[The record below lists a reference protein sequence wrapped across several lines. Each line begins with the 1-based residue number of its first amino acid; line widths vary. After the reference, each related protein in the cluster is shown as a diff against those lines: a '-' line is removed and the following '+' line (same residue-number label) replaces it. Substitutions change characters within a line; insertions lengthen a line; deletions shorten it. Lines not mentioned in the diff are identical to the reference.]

1 MLRKQSRN
9 LAVLMVCALLATL
22 LSACTS
28 TKPAETPKDQ
38 AAPAAA
44 EKVTLTFW
52 NGFTGPDRPALEG
65 LVKKFNDSH
74 PNIQITME
82 IMPWD
87 SLFQKL
93 MPALTTGSGP
103 DLIAFDS
110 VNIPQFA
117 KAGVIAPL
125 DDLYGANGLDQN
137 VFPKAML
144 DTYKYNGKI
153 YGAPMNF
160 ATLLM
165 YYNKDLLKA
174 ANLPERAPKDWTE
187 MADWVVKLTKP
198 GAGGQPEQY
207 GMAIAARET
216 IPVWPILFWAGGGDF
231 VTNGKASVNTPENLA
246 TMKLWGD
253 LIRDKKVSAVGLT
266 GATSDKLFETK
277 KAALTV
283 TGPWM
288 TSGFTAAGVNYDVAP
303 LPAGPK
309 GQYTLGTSVAYVV
322 NAKAGAKKN
331 AAYEFIKFWNTKE
344 SQVDWAL
351 GSGFP
356 PNRTDMVNAP
366 ELAKNPFISKFA
378 AVSNQS
384 RFYLPGLTTFRD
396 IDTNVLTPMIESVLY
411 GKATPEAALKA
422 ADAQVADLLKKE

>member
-1 MLRKQSRN
+1 MFRKRI
-9 LAVLMVCALLATL
+9 LAAILPVLLMVTL
-22 LSACTS
+22 LSACS
-28 TKPAETPKDQ
+28 SKPTETPKDQ
-38 AAPAAA
+38 TPAPAAQQ
-44 EKVTLTFW
+44 KVTITFW

-65 LVKKFNDSH
+65 LVKKFNEKN
-74 PNIQITME
+74 PNIQIQME

-93 MPALTTGSGP
+93 MPALTTGTGP

-117 KAGVIAPL
+117 KAGVISPL
-125 DDLYGANGLDQN
+125 DDLYGAKGLDQA

-144 DTYKYNGKI
+144 ETYKYNGKL

-174 ANLPERAPKDWTE
+174 AGLPERPPKDWTE

-216 IPVWPILFWAGGGDF
+216 IPVWPIFFWAGGGDF
-231 VTNGKASVNTPENLA
+231 VTDKKATVNTKENLA
-246 TMKLWGD
+246 TMKLWGE
-253 LIRDKKVSAVGLT
+253 LIRDKKVSALGLT
-266 GATSDKLFETK
+266 GATGDKLFETK
-277 KAALTV
+277 KAALTI

-288 TSGFTAAGVNYDVAP
+288 TSGFTAAGLNYDVGP
-303 LPAGPK
+303 IPAGPK
-309 GQYTLGTSVAYVV
+309 GQFTLGTSVAYVV
-322 NAKAGAKKN
+322 NSKVGAKKDGV
-331 AAYEFIKFWNTKE
+331 YEFIKFWNAKE
-344 SQVDWAL
+344 AQAEWAL

-356 PNRTDMVNAP
+356 PNRTDMANDPA
-366 ELAKNPFISKFA
+366 LAKNPNIGKFS
-378 AVSNQS
+378 AVANQS

-411 GKATPEAALKA
+411 GKATPEAALKD
-422 ADAQVADLLKKE
+422 ADAKVADLLKKE